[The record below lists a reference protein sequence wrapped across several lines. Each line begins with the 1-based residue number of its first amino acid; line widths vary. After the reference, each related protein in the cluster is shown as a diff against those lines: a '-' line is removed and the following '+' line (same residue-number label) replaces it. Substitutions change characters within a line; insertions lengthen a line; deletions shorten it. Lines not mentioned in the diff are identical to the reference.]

1 MIFRI
6 KGVRF
11 EPLREKGMGRD
22 RPPPVL
28 PATSQENAIGNQGQ
42 EACAVPDGKR
52 PHVSEGDADLIR
64 KTT

>member
-1 MIFRI
+1 MIFRL
-6 KGVRF
+6 KGVPF
-11 EPLREKGMGRD
+11 EPLREKRMGRD

-28 PATSQENAIGNQGQ
+28 PATSQGNAIGNQGQ

-52 PHVSEGDADLIR
+52 RHVSEGDADLIR

>member
-1 MIFRI
+1 
-6 KGVRF
+6 
-11 EPLREKGMGRD
+11 MGRD

-28 PATSQENAIGNQGQ
+28 PATSQGNAIGNQGQ

-64 KTT
+64 KKT

>member
-1 MIFRI
+1 
-6 KGVRF
+6 
-11 EPLREKGMGRD
+11 MGRD